1 MVHTELG
8 LKVAEEKGGSRGD
21 ELGDVCHEGVLSPQR
36 GKLISL
42 VRICKRG
49 SPFDL
54 QRPSPLP
61 LLQPLSLFS
70 LACSTVTFL
79 SFSPPQAPLS
89 SFHSF

>member
-1 MVHTELG
+1 MVRTELG

-21 ELGDVCHEGVLSPQR
+21 EPCHEGVLSTKR

-42 VRICKRG
+42 VRIYKRG

-61 LLQPLSLFS
+61 PPSSPLSFFPRVLDGHLPLFFTPTG
-70 LACSTVTFL
+70 STQLF
-79 SFSPPQAPLS
+79 PLLLI
-89 SFHSF
+89 

>member
-1 MVHTELG
+1 MVRTELG

-21 ELGDVCHEGVLSPQR
+21 EPCHEGVLSTKR

-42 VRICKRG
+42 VRIYKRG

-61 LLQPLSLFS
+61 LLHPLSLFS